1 MNAGTIHAVAA
12 AFAIALCAAATSA
25 SAQKA
30 AATPPPGVQLNCP
43 AGTSLQ
49 QITGGGWACKSIK
62 PVQTIPNA
70 PNCKPGYAP
79 KWVKAN
85 GKMAWRCLVP

>member
-1 MNAGTIHAVAA
+1 LRTRTIHAVAA
-12 AFAIALCAAATSA
+12 TFAFVLCAAATPA
-25 SAQKA
+25 SAKKA
-30 AATPPPGVQLNCP
+30 AETPPPGVQLNCP

-49 QITGGGWACKSIK
+49 KITGGGWACKSNN

-70 PNCKPGYAP
+70 PNCKAP
-79 KWVKAN
+79 YTAKWVKAN